1 MSQRRT
7 GSGIRGSRAPLAA
20 ALLLAALSWSAAAPP
35 VRAEADAAPA
45 AAPEARQTVEEL
57 HGELLEAMR
66 RAEELGYAGREELLG
81 PVLRDVYDLDYMA
94 RKSVGRHW
102 SKLSEAEQ
110 QRFLETF
117 RQLTVA
123 NYAGRFSGWSGEAF
137 ETLQVENGVHDTLL
151 VKTRLVRPED
161 EPVHLDYRLHRTD
174 GGWRIIDVY
183 LNGTISE
190 LALRRSEYSAIL
202 RREGFASL
210 LQALDEKIADLKQ
223 GKG

>member
-1 MSQRRT
+1 MPDRRPSR
-7 GSGIRGSRAPLAA
+7 GSGAPLPA
-20 ALLLAALSWSAAAPP
+20 ALLLVALAWSAAPAPG
-35 VRAEADAAPA
+35 RAEAASTPPPE
-45 AAPEARQTVEEL
+45 APEAREAVEAL
-57 HGELLEAMR
+57 HAELLEAMR
-66 RAEELGYAGREELLG
+66 RAEELGYAGREDLLR

-102 SKLSEAEQ
+102 GKLSEAER
-110 QRFLETF
+110 QRFLGAF

-137 ETLQVENGVHDTLL
+137 ETLQVERGVHDTLL
-151 VKTRLVRPED
+151 VKTRLMRPDD
-161 EPVHLDYRLHRTD
+161 EPVQLDYRLHRTD
-174 GGWRIIDVY
+174 AGWQIIDVY

-190 LALRRSEYSAIL
+190 LAMRRSEYSAIL

-223 GKG
+223 GRG